1 MPGYHSYSLDSI
13 ENSNSLLYNCRCLIL
28 FKEVSLPPNCKGS
41 MMPWNVWL
49 STEMIIHHV
58 LHSSLCK
65 RLLNRS
71 DYYVMLA
78 FLDFRTTFQIG
89 SLTFCC
95 TFPSRKLEILTF
107 RVEWNAA
114 LAPIMQDEVRNAFI
128 QMVLRQLGQGGG
140 SHPPCV
146 SALMEISTINCIPSQ
161 PFVAEQDLFS
171 APSCVSHSLKL
182 WRNKKGNQ
190 KPTSKTLWNRG
201 TSDSQ
206 SDTSQSTYGENLW
219 WLQTHNK
226 IH

>member
-1 MPGYHSYSLDSI
+1 
-13 ENSNSLLYNCRCLIL
+13 
-28 FKEVSLPPNCKGS
+28 
-41 MMPWNVWL
+41 
-49 STEMIIHHV
+49 MIIYHV

-78 FLDFRTTFQIG
+78 PLDFRTVFQIG

-114 LAPIMQDEVRNAFI
+114 LASIMQDEVRNAFI
-128 QMVLRQLGQGGG
+128 WTLLQQLGQCGR
-140 SHPPCV
+140 SYPPHTSV
-146 SALMEISTINCIPSQ
+146 LMEISAPNCIPSQ
-161 PFVAEQDLFS
+161 PFIAEQDLSS

-182 WRNKKGNQ
+182 WRNKKENQ

-206 SDTSQSTYGENLW
+206 SDTSQSTYGENVW

-226 IH
+226 RH

>member
-1 MPGYHSYSLDSI
+1 
-13 ENSNSLLYNCRCLIL
+13 
-28 FKEVSLPPNCKGS
+28 
-41 MMPWNVWL
+41 MPWNVWL

-78 FLDFRTTFQIG
+78 FLDFRTSFQIG

-107 RVEWNAA
+107 RVEWNAV

-128 QMVLRQLGQGGG
+128 QTVLRQLGQGGG

-146 SALMEISTINCIPSQ
+146 SALMEISTLNCIPSQ
-161 PFVAEQDLFS
+161 PFVAEQDLSS

-190 KPTSKTLWNRG
+190 KPTSKPFGIEGHQTAKVTRRRARMVKTFDDCRLTTR
-201 TSDSQ
+201 DI
-206 SDTSQSTYGENLW
+206 NLSC
-219 WLQTHNK
+219 LTFSKQQCLC
-226 IH
+226 